1 MFAAACSRTA
11 APPALPYLS
20 ADAVILAF
28 GDSLTHGT
36 GAGREQAYPSR
47 LADMIGRD
55 VVVEAT
61 PGDKT
66 SDGLQKLDEALS
78 RHEPDLLILCLGGN
92 DFLRKV
98 PLTVTRR
105 NMVNMIEMARQRDVP
120 VMLLGVPSPGI
131 FGLDAH
137 PLYQELA
144 AEYSLPLED
153 EILAEVLGSKKTK
166 SDPIH
171 PNAQGYA
178 QVAEAV
184 ATLLRQTG
192 AL

>member
-1 MFAAACSRTA
+1 MS
-11 APPALPYLS
+11 
-20 ADAVILAF
+20 DNAVILAF

-36 GAGREQAYPSR
+36 GARREQAYPAR
-47 LADMIGRD
+47 LGELIERN

-66 SDGLQKLDEALS
+66 SDGVQKLDDALAQ
-78 RHEPDLLILCLGGN
+78 HEPELLILCLGGN

-98 PLTVTRR
+98 PLSVTRK
-105 NMVNMIEMARQRDVP
+105 NMVNMIEMARQHEVP
-120 VMLLGVPSPGI
+120 VMLLGVPSPAV
-131 FGLDAH
+131 FGLDVH

-144 AEYSLPLED
+144 AEYSFPLED
-153 EILAEVLGSKKTK
+153 EVLAEVLGSNKTK
-166 SDPIH
+166 ADPIH

-178 QVAEAV
+178 LVAQAV
-184 ATLLRQTG
+184 ASLLRETG

>member
-1 MFAAACSRTA
+1 M
-11 APPALPYLS
+11 PYLS
-20 ADAVILAF
+20 GDAVILAF

-36 GAGREQAYPSR
+36 GARREQAYPAR
-47 LADMIGRD
+47 LGELIDRN

-66 SDGLQKLDEALS
+66 SDGLEKLDQALS

-105 NMVNMIEMARQRDVP
+105 NMVNMIEMARARDVP
-120 VMLLGVPSPGI
+120 VMLLGVPSPAV

-144 AEYSLPLED
+144 AEYALPLED

-178 QVAEAV
+178 EVAQAV
-184 ATLLRQTG
+184 ATLLRASG